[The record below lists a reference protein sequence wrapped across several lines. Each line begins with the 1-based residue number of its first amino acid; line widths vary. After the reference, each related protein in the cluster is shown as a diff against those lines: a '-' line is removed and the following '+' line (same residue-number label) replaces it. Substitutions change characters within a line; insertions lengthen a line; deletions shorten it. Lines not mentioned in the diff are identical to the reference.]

1 MVLLL
6 VVVQTVAVGVDPVD
20 FAKMV
25 GEAKVLISNA
35 QDRACHFE
43 GLSREICSQAC
54 QQLVSISQQLHQSCL
69 EKGQVIGEQ
78 IQLNQ
83 SKDLPLQQ
91 MSPEVESIKSQLQ
104 QQIFQYENA
113 TRIVGH
119 KDSEIQRLIN
129 ESQSKDYQLGQKD
142 GEISRLQLHCQAL
155 EAGLAASSATAVQQ
169 SVPAERHE
177 SFEGEMRNAMSTMME
192 AIQSFSS
199 RLDYVESRNVADCL
213 PVQNIPPILPVP
225 SSFQVPPPVDP
236 PDPGDWDDE
245 GGDDGDDPNNDDVEL
260 VPEISEDVVREK
272 DVVDARAL
280 QSACIDALPNNAA
293 EYRGWKNTLILLLGR
308 FDISGK
314 EALTLWLS
322 PSFQVDG
329 EKEVESSSGLFP
341 RLQRWLAGE
350 LIKSL
355 KGIPEFSFRVPG
367 YVEGCTRKVQSP
379 RGRAILHMISRHFDL
394 DRNRGALLTTQS
406 IFQVTLQGY
415 TIKDF
420 REFSSLAMKTL
431 NSISADD
438 WPNERMLGEWLFHQ
452 LPSVRKLER
461 AIGTIKMSSLK
472 ADEGNF
478 AFLWGRLQP
487 LLVEERE
494 DVNAKVIELIF

>member
-1 MVLLL
+1 
-6 VVVQTVAVGVDPVD
+6 
-20 FAKMV
+20 
-25 GEAKVLISNA
+25 
-35 QDRACHFE
+35 
-43 GLSREICSQAC
+43 
-54 QQLVSISQQLHQSCL
+54 
-69 EKGQVIGEQ
+69 
-78 IQLNQ
+78 
-83 SKDLPLQQ
+83 
-91 MSPEVESIKSQLQ
+91 MS
-104 QQIFQYENA
+104 
-113 TRIVGH
+113 
-119 KDSEIQRLIN
+119 
-129 ESQSKDYQLGQKD
+129 
-142 GEISRLQLHCQAL
+142 
-155 EAGLAASSATAVQQ
+155 
-169 SVPAERHE
+169 
-177 SFEGEMRNAMSTMME
+177 
-192 AIQSFSS
+192 
-199 RLDYVESRNVADCL
+199 
-213 PVQNIPPILPVP
+213 

-406 IFQVTLQGY
+406 IFQVTLRGF
-415 TIKDF
+415 I
-420 REFSSLAMKTL
+420 
-431 NSISADD
+431 
-438 WPNERMLGEWLFHQ
+438 
-452 LPSVRKLER
+452 
-461 AIGTIKMSSLK
+461 
-472 ADEGNF
+472 
-478 AFLWGRLQP
+478 
-487 LLVEERE
+487 
-494 DVNAKVIELIF
+494 